1 MNKNNQKGLVGII
14 VVVVVLGLLVV
25 AYVFLRGSI
34 AEKEIDQM
42 DKTIN
47 AGQDAINKANDLKDK
62 VNNQQTSQ
70 DQNQ

>member
-1 MNKNNQKGLVGII
+1 GLVGII

>member
-25 AYVFLRGSI
+25 FLRGSI
-34 AEKEIDQM
+34 AEKEINQM